1 MRMVPQLAA
10 TIILASLCFAQEAPT
25 PPAPKA
31 ENSELSKIEAMKAN
45 AEKKGSAD
53 RARAYAEIAR
63 ELVEVANQQFTDGE
77 VDKAQSSIK
86 EAVAYSEKSA
96 AAAEEKGK
104 KIKNTEITLRETA
117 RRIDEIRRTVAVD
130 DQPPLAA
137 AVARINDLRRDL
149 LAHMFGSE
157 KK

>member
-1 MRMVPQLAA
+1 MIVLGGLCLA
-10 TIILASLCFAQEAPT
+10 QQQ
-25 PPAPKA
+25 PAPATPKT
-31 ENSELSKIEAMKAN
+31 ENPALIKIEAMKAN
-45 AEKKGSAD
+45 AEKKSSAD
-53 RARAYAEIAR
+53 RARAYADIAR

-77 VDKAQSSIK
+77 VDNAQASVK

-96 AAAEEKGK
+96 IAAQEKGK

-117 RRIDEIRRTVAVD
+117 RRIDEVRRTVAAD

-137 AVARINDLRRDL
+137 AVVRIEELRREL
-149 LAHMFGSE
+149 LAHMFGNE

>member
-1 MRMVPQLAA
+1 MRLAPQLAA
-10 TIILASLCFAQEAPT
+10 MIVFGGLSLAQQA
-25 PPAPKA
+25 PAPAAPKT
-31 ENSELSKIEAMKAN
+31 ENPAILKIEAMKSN
-45 AEKKGSAD
+45 AEKKSSAD
-53 RARAYAEIAR
+53 RARVYSDIAR

-86 EAVAYSEKSA
+86 DAVAYSEKSA
-96 AAAEEKGK
+96 VAAQEKGK

-117 RRIDEIRRTVAVD
+117 RRIDELRRTVAAD

-137 AVARINDLRRDL
+137 AVARIDELRREL

>member
-1 MRMVPQLAA
+1 MRLAPQLAA
-10 TIILASLCFAQEAPT
+10 IFVFGTLSFAQQ
-25 PPAPKA
+25 PPAPAATKT
-31 ENSELSKIEAMKAN
+31 ENPEIVKIEAMKAN
-45 AEKKGSAD
+45 AEKKSSAD
-53 RARAYAEIAR
+53 RARAYADIAR

-86 EAVAYSEKSA
+86 DAVAYSERSA
-96 AAAEEKGK
+96 AAAKEKGK

-117 RRIDEIRRTVAVD
+117 RRIDEVRRTVAAD

-137 AVARINDLRRDL
+137 AVARIEELRREL
-149 LAHMFGSE
+149 LAHMFGNE